1 MILAALILQAAA
13 PPSAVDAERAFN
25 AAAQAKG
32 QWTAFRAFAAED
44 ATMFVPQPVQAQAW
58 LKDRKDP
65 PKSIEWWPIESHVSC
80 DGKFA
85 VNTGGW
91 KLPEGRVGF
100 FSTVWRR
107 EAEGGWKWTVDSG
120 ELLETARHRPAEPNL
135 RRASCAGKPVQP
147 PRFGYREGPS
157 ESGASPDGTLA
168 WHWHVSSSGARRFLA
183 WIWDGKALV
192 QVIDDKIAASGK

>member
-1 MILAALILQAAA
+1 MILAALTLQAAA

-91 KLPEGRVGF
+91 K
-100 FSTVWRR
+100 
-107 EAEGGWKWTVDSG
+107 WTVDSG
-120 ELLETARHRPAEPNL
+120 ELIETARHRPAEPNL